1 MTSIHAPIPQGMIEA
16 VLEAKRRGED
26 PGTTVRLDEDPQI
39 QTVKGATRT
48 TSLVMKKKQAAPTAQ
63 ESEQTTD
70 SREEAVQS
78 DADMEAED
86 PKENDPSLSP
96 SPVTIPP
103 PPSPRKNVLGK
114 RPLSVLATRLPDADV
129 VMGDDSDSDEH
140 TFDGMTA
147 SERNVAANKSA
158 NSSFTQ
164 GFSSSSS
171 TSSTDNLFQKSS
183 SPKSF
188 TFGDSDTTMAPP
200 SSSYAIYE
208 DGQDSIAHLH
218 TRCISHGKEN
228 LTTTAGFLQTRKE
241 PSAGGGSGVVVQKN
255 HPSSI
260 PLGVSSVATH
270 HNVVA
275 AAAGKPLAPGK
286 ITKPTVSGGIGGRKT
301 SYSVA
306 RGKPRVGVR
315 RL

>member
-1 MTSIHAPIPQGMIEA
+1 MMEA

-26 PGTTVRLDEDPQI
+26 PGTIVRLDEDPQI

-48 TSLVMKKKQAAPTAQ
+48 MSLVMKKQAAPTAQ

-86 PKENDPSLSP
+86 PKENDPSLSL

-140 TFDGMTA
+140 MFDGMTA

-171 TSSTDNLFQKSS
+171 TSSTENLFRIPS

-188 TFGDSDTTMAPP
+188 SFGDSDTTMAPP

-208 DGQDSIAHLH
+208 DGQDSIAHQH
-218 TRCISHGKEN
+218 TRSISHGKEN

-241 PSAGGGSGVVVQKN
+241 PSAAGGGGGGGVVVLKN
-255 HPSSI
+255 HPSST

-286 ITKPTVSGGIGGRKT
+286 ITKPTVSGGIGGIGGRKT
-301 SYSVA
+301 SSSVA